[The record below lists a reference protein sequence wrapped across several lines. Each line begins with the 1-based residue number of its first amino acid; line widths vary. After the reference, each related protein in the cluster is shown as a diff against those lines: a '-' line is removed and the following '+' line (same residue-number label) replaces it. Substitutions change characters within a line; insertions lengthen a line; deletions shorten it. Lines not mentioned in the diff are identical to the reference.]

1 MEYYTES
8 SLYHESKV
16 ISVFDLLYK
25 EFSEVLI
32 ERENKLRKSDS
43 KYKTERIIASVLRD
57 ILSEE
62 KFKKSTL
69 KESIV

>member
-43 KYKTERIIASVLRD
+43 KYKTERIIAS
-57 ILSEE
+57 
-62 KFKKSTL
+62 F
-69 KESIV
+69 